1 MRVAVIGAGPA
12 GLAVAW
18 SLTEAGAAVTIYDAS
33 TRAGGMLRTE
43 TLNGAHVDVGVQLVS
58 SSDTALFELVRAA
71 GAGELLRTAPGRD
84 ALWRKGRPQGITY
97 GSVASM
103 ATSGALPM
111 SLKLKMM
118 SRYVPFLKTQAHAL
132 DSNEPAANGGA
143 ALDTESIGAWGRR
156 ELGDDFVDLLAY
168 PLLAAYYGASPDE
181 TSAPVYHSLANSGMD
196 VKLYAAAGGFG
207 AVAAAITSAL
217 ESRGARFVLGTAVTG
232 VSVAGDVATVT
243 SAAGASGFDAVVLA
257 VPPNRA
263 ADIIAAGSAAGG
275 GAAADGSLV
284 SWLRA
289 VRVRPTFTVAF
300 RMERAHPGDYFGLS
314 FPRGEASGGTVAA
327 LCVQSNKLPGLVP
340 EGGDA
345 LVALPAPAAVPAL
358 LAQDDE
364 RIAGTV
370 LDSLD
375 RAFSGMARRVASAHV
390 YRFDDGYTLFG
401 TGHLKRIDAFD
412 NGLPPARVALAG
424 GYMCAPSVEGA
435 VRSGRRAAHRLLQTT
450 RGAA

>member
-1 MRVAVIGAGPA
+1 MRTAVIGAGPA
-12 GLAVAW
+12 GLAAAW
-18 SLTEAGAAVTIYDAS
+18 SLTEAGATVTVYDAS
-33 TRAGGMLRTE
+33 ARAGGMLRTE
-43 TLNGAHVDVGVQLVS
+43 TIVGAHVDVGVQLVS
-58 SSDTALFELVRAA
+58 SSDTSLFELVRAA
-71 GAGELLRTAPGRD
+71 GAADLLRTAPGRD

-118 SRYVPFLKTQAHAL
+118 SRYVPFLKLHAHAL
-132 DSNEPAANGGA
+132 DSNEPAAHGGA
-143 ALDTESIGAWGRR
+143 ALDTESIGSWGRR

-181 TSAPVYHSLANSGMD
+181 TSAPVYHSLANAGME

-207 AVAAAITSAL
+207 AVADAIRTAL
-217 ESRGARFVLGTAVTG
+217 EARGAHFVMNTAVSA
-232 VSVAGDVATVT
+232 VSVAGDVVTVT
-243 SAAGASGFDAVVLA
+243 SAAGATDFDAAVLA

-263 ADIIAAGSAAGG
+263 ADLVAVDG
-275 GAAADGSLV
+275 GAAAALI

-314 FPRGEASGGTVAA
+314 FPRGEASGETVAA
-327 LCVQSNKLPGLVP
+327 LCVQRNKLSGLVQD
-340 EGGDA
+340 GGDA

-358 LAQDDE
+358 LEHDDE
-364 RIAGTV
+364 RIASTL

-390 YRFDDGYTLFG
+390 YRFDDGYTLFE

-412 NGLPPARVALAG
+412 HGLLPPRIGLAG
-424 GYMCAPSVEGA
+424 GFMCAPSVEGA
-435 VRSGRRAAHRLLQTT
+435 VRSGHRAAHRVLQ
-450 RGAA
+450 AD